1 MINATRSL
9 RGASKPEPLATTD
22 KYQEK
27 REAILVA
34 AAQEFNQHGIKGAT
48 LEGVASRVGLLKASV
63 NYYYRRKEDL
73 AADAMLRSIAT
84 LHELVSAALKAPSP
98 AEQIRSLL
106 RGQAALLAEVADG
119 RRSELV
125 SLNEVRALAAP
136 QGDQVAEA
144 YNALFRKLRAIFS
157 APGVAAS
164 ALPASALPASGSHD
178 GLDRSA
184 QLDRLDRS
192 GHFERFERFDRFERN
207 ARTYLLLTLTT
218 GMRVWMLRFEPEDYV
233 RVADQLSDL
242 LIGGLAREPE
252 RWGEPAA
259 LDWVSIASG
268 EHATREAFLRAATTL
283 INEQGYRGASV
294 DRISARLNLT
304 KGSFYHHHA
313 SKDDLVALCFE
324 HSFDVIRRT
333 QLLAI
338 DRLAS
343 GGERL
348 AATACALV
356 RFQLSDQGPLLRA
369 TARSALADAS
379 RSLTV
384 SHMAQLTERF
394 GLFIVDGMIEQSIR
408 PVDASMAAQQVATM
422 INAASAL
429 RWWVPGMHPD
439 SAVRLFAQPLFVG
452 LLTPCPARGVR
463 PACQSGASADLS
475 SLSPGVPSS

>member
-1 MINATRSL
+1 M
-9 RGASKPEPLATTD
+9 RGASKPEACATTD

-84 LHELVSAALKAPSP
+84 LHELVATALKAPGP

-106 RGQAALLAEVADG
+106 RAQAALLADVANG

-157 APGVAAS
+157 APGLS
-164 ALPASALPASGSHD
+164 APGLLASGSRD
-178 GLDRSA
+178 GL
-184 QLDRLDRS
+184 
-192 GHFERFERFDRFERN
+192 ERPAHFDRFERN

-218 GMRVWMLRFEPEDYV
+218 GMRVWMLRFEPEDYA

-242 LIGGLAREPE
+242 LIGGLARQPE
-252 RWGEPAA
+252 RWAEPAA
-259 LDWVSIASG
+259 LDWAPPASG

-394 GLFIVDGMIEQSIR
+394 GLFIVDGMIEGSIR

-463 PACQSGASADLS
+463 PACKTGESADLS
-475 SLSPGVPSS
+475 SLSPGVFPS

>member
-1 MINATRSL
+1 M
-9 RGASKPEPLATTD
+9 RGASKPEACATTD

-84 LHELVSAALKAPSP
+84 LHELVAAALKAPGP
-98 AEQIRSLL
+98 AKQIRSLL
-106 RGQAALLAEVADG
+106 RGQAALLADVANG

-157 APGVAAS
+157 ASGFSV
-164 ALPASALPASGSHD
+164 SGSHD
-178 GLDRSA
+178 GL
-184 QLDRLDRS
+184 
-192 GHFERFERFDRFERN
+192 ERPAHFDRFERN

-218 GMRVWMLRFEPEDYV
+218 GMRVWMLRFEPEDYA

-242 LIGGLAREPE
+242 LIGGLARQPE
-252 RWGEPAA
+252 RSAEPAA
-259 LDWVSIASG
+259 LDWAPPASG

-394 GLFIVDGMIEQSIR
+394 GLFIVDGMIEGSIR

-463 PACQSGASADLS
+463 PACKTGESADLS
-475 SLSPGVPSS
+475 SLSPGVFPS

>member
-1 MINATRSL
+1 VINASRSL
-9 RGASKPEPLATTD
+9 RGASKPEACATTD

-84 LHELVSAALKAPSP
+84 LHELVATALKAPGP

-106 RGQAALLAEVADG
+106 RAQAALLADVAAG

-157 APGVAAS
+157 APGLS
-164 ALPASALPASGSHD
+164 ASGSHD
-178 GLDRSA
+178 GLERSA
-184 QLDRLDRS
+184 
-192 GHFERFERFDRFERN
+192 HFDRFERN

-218 GMRVWMLRFEPEDYV
+218 GMRVWMLRFEPEDYA

-242 LIGGLAREPE
+242 LIGGLARQPE
-252 RWGEPAA
+252 RWAEPAA
-259 LDWVSIASG
+259 LDWAPPASG

-343 GGERL
+343 GGQRL

-394 GLFIVDGMIEQSIR
+394 GLFIVDGMIEGSIR

-463 PACQSGASADLS
+463 PACKTGESADLS
-475 SLSPGVPSS
+475 SLSPGVFPS

>member
-1 MINATRSL
+1 L
-9 RGASKPEPLATTD
+9 RRAAVSEVCAPTG

-73 AADAMLRSIAT
+73 AADAMLRSIAA
-84 LHELVSAALKAPSP
+84 LHELVSAALKASGP

-106 RGQAALLAEVADG
+106 RGQAALLADVATG
-119 RRSELV
+119 QRSELV
-125 SLNEVRALAAP
+125 SLNEVRALVAP

-157 APGVAAS
+157 APGIS
-164 ALPASALPASGSHD
+164 ALGISAPGSHD
-178 GLDRSA
+178 GLARPV
-184 QLDRLDRS
+184 
-192 GHFERFERFDRFERN
+192 HFDRFERN

-218 GMRVWMLRFEPEDYV
+218 GMRVWMRRFEPADHG
-233 RVADQLSDL
+233 RAADQLSDL
-242 LIGGLAREPE
+242 LIHGLACQPE
-252 RWGEPAA
+252 RWSEPAA
-259 LDWVSIASG
+259 LDWAPPASG

-324 HSFDVIRRT
+324 RSFDVIRRT

-338 DRLAS
+338 DRLTS
-343 GGERL
+343 GGQRL

-394 GLFIVDGMIEQSIR
+394 GLFIVDGMIEGSIR

-429 RWWVPGMHPD
+429 RWWVPGMPPD
-439 SAVRLFAQPLFVG
+439 SAVRLFAQPLFAG

-463 PACQSGASADLS
+463 PTCKADESADLS
-475 SLSPGVPSS
+475 LLSPGVYPS

>member
-1 MINATRSL
+1 VINASRSL
-9 RGASKPEPLATTD
+9 RGASKPEACATTD

-84 LHELVSAALKAPSP
+84 LHELVATALKAPGP

-106 RGQAALLAEVADG
+106 RGQAALLADVANG

-157 APGVAAS
+157 ASGFSAPGLSV
-164 ALPASALPASGSHD
+164 SGSRD
-178 GLDRSA
+178 GLERSA
-184 QLDRLDRS
+184 
-192 GHFERFERFDRFERN
+192 HFDRFERN

-218 GMRVWMLRFEPEDYV
+218 GMRVWMLRFEPEDYA

-242 LIGGLAREPE
+242 LIGGLARQPD

-259 LDWVSIASG
+259 LDWAPPASG

-394 GLFIVDGMIEQSIR
+394 GLFIVDGMIEGSIR

-463 PACQSGASADLS
+463 PACKTGESADLS
-475 SLSPGVPSS
+475 SLSTGVHPS

>member
-1 MINATRSL
+1 MINASRSL
-9 RGASKPEPLATTD
+9 RGASKPEACATTD

-84 LHELVSAALKAPSP
+84 LHELVAAALKAPGP

-106 RGQAALLAEVADG
+106 RGQAALLADVAAG

-157 APGVAAS
+157 ASGFSAPGLSAS
-164 ALPASALPASGSHD
+164 GLSASGLSASGSHD
-178 GLDRSA
+178 GL
-184 QLDRLDRS
+184 
-192 GHFERFERFDRFERN
+192 ERTAHFDRFERN

-218 GMRVWMLRFEPEDYV
+218 GMRVWMLRFEPEDYA

-242 LIGGLAREPE
+242 LIGGLARQPE
-252 RWGEPAA
+252 RWAEPAA
-259 LDWVSIASG
+259 LDWAPPASG

-394 GLFIVDGMIEQSIR
+394 GLFIVDGMIEGSIR

-463 PACQSGASADLS
+463 PACKTGESADLS
-475 SLSPGVPSS
+475 SLSPGVFPS